1 MRIDRSVV
9 EESEIRKGSS
19 LVLREV
25 PDRQLVHSH
34 KRASYSKSAAGLLP
48 CSYQA
53 DITTR
58 SHRLLRLDDNK
69 SVASRQQA

>member
-9 EESEIRKGSS
+9 EESEIRKGSL
-19 LVLREV
+19 LVFREV
-25 PDRQLVHSH
+25 PDRQFVHRQ
-34 KRASYSKSAAGLLP
+34 KRASCSKSAAGLLP

-69 SVASRQQA
+69 YVASRQQA